1 MYTESPMKTKFL
13 SLGLALLLVVSLGV
27 ACSNTNRAG
36 VNEDQVKSQLKQ
48 AGLDDVKVDVDND
61 KKVVRLDGN
70 VKTDTQ
76 KDQAEQIAKT
86 AAPSYVVANEIGVR
100 PENAEGQA
108 KKVDSN
114 LDDAIK
120 NDWKALEA
128 KNNWGNQHINADV
141 KNGVLTLKGDVDTPA
156 QRATVEKAA
165 AQIPNVTQVV
175 NELDVK
181 SAKHGRKP
189 SAQTA
194 SE

>member
-1 MYTESPMKTKFL
+1 MKTKFL
-13 SLGLALLLVVSLGV
+13 PLGLAILMIVGLSV
-27 ACSNTNRAG
+27 ACSNNKKAG
-36 VNEDQVKSQLKQ
+36 IDDDQVKKQLQQ
-48 AGLDDVKVDVDND
+48 AGLNDVKVHVDND

-70 VKTDTQ
+70 VQSDQQ
-76 KDQAEQIAKT
+76 KDQAEQIAKQ
-86 AAPSYVVANEIGVR
+86 AAPAYVVSNEIGVR

-108 KKVDSN
+108 SKVDSN

-128 KNNWGNQHINADV
+128 KNNWGNQHIRTDV

-156 QRATVEKAA
+156 QRTEIEKAA

-181 SAKHGRKP
+181 SAKRNRK
-189 SAQTA
+189 SNAQTA
-194 SE
+194 TE

>member
-1 MYTESPMKTKFL
+1 MKTKFL

-36 VNEDQVKSQLKQ
+36 INEDQVKSQLKQ

-70 VKTDTQ
+70 VQTDTQ
-76 KDQAEQIAKT
+76 KEQAEQIAKA

-141 KNGVLTLKGDVDTPA
+141 KNGVLTLKGDVDTAA

-194 SE
+194 SD